1 MKLDPRFIKFI
12 LVGALNT
19 LFGLGAYALLIRWGL
34 PVWASLIGGNVAGI
48 LFNFVTTGHFVFA
61 NMLLTRLPRFIG
73 AYLGLYVLNYLLIQL
88 LLALHMGAI
97 GAQILLTPVMAI
109 GSFYVMS
116 RYVFASERIGQ
127 GQ

>member
-1 MKLDPRFIKFI
+1 MKLDSRFIKFI

-19 LFGLGAYALLIRWGL
+19 LFGLGAYALLIRLGL

-48 LFNFVTTGHFVFA
+48 FFNFVTTGHFVFA
-61 NMLLTRLPRFIG
+61 DMLLRRLPRFVG

-88 LLALHMGAI
+88 LHALHMGAI

-116 RYVFASERIGQ
+116 RYVFVPERVGDGQ
-127 GQ
+127 